1 MASTGARIEDLIDAE
16 EVEAYLLRKG
26 MVHFDRHQL
35 KMCVDLGGGGNHSKL
50 STLVVSTQKLVR
62 RLVNESICLEDGVG
76 YSENRINSAIVA
88 SVVEIL

>member
-16 EVEAYLLRKG
+16 EVEAYLLRKC

-35 KMCVDLGGGGNHSKL
+35 KMCVDLGGGNHSKL

-62 RLVNESICLEDGVG
+62 GLVNEPICLGDGVG